1 MKNKNVCY
9 MDTKT
14 TSNRR
19 WLAILLMTCLAML
32 FTNRLQADDF
42 GEFDTPE
49 RAFSWYSKGMG
60 CMHVT
65 IKLCN
70 NSPRRTFHTG
80 KFYLTDKKTGERIT
94 CFNIGETKSSNSGY
108 SEMNMSNPLASE
120 SHMFLT
126 NVRNKNGQKI
136 YVTSDSKSYEIS
148 GLLSSTYSDCYAE
161 FDWYYPVRFAGRS
174 FDVSVEGAQI
184 WIGETSKYEAYA
196 KEKFATIEFDKINL
210 ETYDAIPGTEA
221 ENAGVIDSVRV
232 EVNVTS
238 ASWTDATG
246 SDPKEL
252 KGNIT
257 IEGGAVASIHGP
269 RLLWAEMI
277 DDRKNVAYAGSVKL
291 TWQIADV
298 GKEDMLEGDMFQVQR
313 SLTGRTHRQGTG
325 HTAGALPRI
334 PCLYGTAV
342 GHGA

>member
-161 FDWYYPVRFAGRS
+161 FDWY
-174 FDVSVEGAQI
+174 
-184 WIGETSKYEAYA
+184 
-196 KEKFATIEFDKINL
+196 
-210 ETYDAIPGTEA
+210 
-221 ENAGVIDSVRV
+221 
-232 EVNVTS
+232 
-238 ASWTDATG
+238 
-246 SDPKEL
+246 
-252 KGNIT
+252 
-257 IEGGAVASIHGP
+257 
-269 RLLWAEMI
+269 
-277 DDRKNVAYAGSVKL
+277 
-291 TWQIADV
+291 
-298 GKEDMLEGDMFQVQR
+298 
-313 SLTGRTHRQGTG
+313 
-325 HTAGALPRI
+325 
-334 PCLYGTAV
+334 
-342 GHGA
+342 

>member
-1 MKNKNVCY
+1 MYKNTDLLYKYKYLTQILYNTMGLKREKNICREYSVTRHWV
-9 MDTKT
+9 MMF
-14 TSNRR
+14 
-19 WLAILLMTCLAML
+19 LLAMVTL
-32 FTNRLQADDF
+32 LSAIPQVARADY

-80 KFYLTDKKTGERIT
+80 KFYLTDKKTGEKIT

-136 YVTSDSKSYEIS
+136 YVASDSKSYEIS

-210 ETYDAIPGTEA
+210 ETRHRGRERRCAAHAYIM
-221 ENAGVIDSVRV
+221 R
-232 EVNVTS
+232 
-238 ASWTDATG
+238 
-246 SDPKEL
+246 
-252 KGNIT
+252 
-257 IEGGAVASIHGP
+257 P
-269 RLLWAEMI
+269 RDKLCQHEHQ
-277 DDRKNVAYAGSVKL
+277 DRQWLA
-291 TWQIADV
+291 WH
-298 GKEDMLEGDMFQVQR
+298 
-313 SLTGRTHRQGTG
+313 RTHY
-325 HTAGALPRI
+325 I
-334 PCLYGTAV
+334 
-342 GHGA
+342 